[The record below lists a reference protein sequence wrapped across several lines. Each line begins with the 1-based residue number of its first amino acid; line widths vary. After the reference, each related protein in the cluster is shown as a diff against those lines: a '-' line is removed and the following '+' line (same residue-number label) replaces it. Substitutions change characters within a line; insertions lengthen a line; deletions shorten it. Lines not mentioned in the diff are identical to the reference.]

1 MGNALL
7 EKPTAMELRTIMI
20 TTSPATCVVTTWFRS
35 SLEKLRP
42 GSHGCKIWLFVRE
55 ALQFP
60 RILQQNLEAAAR
72 SEEKREAARRAAS
85 RASRAAAA
93 EKKRRLQRLQCENE
107 REVEVVKSRFFFFL
121 FFFWKE
127 NFLGK

>member
-1 MGNALL
+1 M
-7 EKPTAMELRTIMI
+7 KSCIHQ
-20 TTSPATCVVTTWFRS
+20 
-35 SLEKLRP
+35 KLHTYFTGIRP

-60 RILQQNLEAAAR
+60 WILQQNLEAAAR

-93 EKKRRLQRLQCENE
+93 EKKAQAAALAM
-107 REVEVVKSRFFFFL
+107 
-121 FFFWKE
+121 
-127 NFLGK
+127 